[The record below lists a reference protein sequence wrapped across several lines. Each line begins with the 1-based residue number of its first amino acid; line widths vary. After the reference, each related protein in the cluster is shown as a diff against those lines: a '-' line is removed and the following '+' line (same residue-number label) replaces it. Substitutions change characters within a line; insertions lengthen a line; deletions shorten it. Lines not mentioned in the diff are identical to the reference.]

1 MEASLKNKS
10 LQSAAYWVIVLTGIL
25 ICLIYFK
32 SLLQPFVLAVVVW
45 YLIGTA
51 RKYIGKITFK
61 KKALPNW
68 AQRIV
73 AVLVT
78 FSILFGIYEI
88 ISVNINL
95 INQNTGAY
103 SANFSAFIAKLT
115 NIPQLQKWAP
125 EISESI
131 GKLNYQNIASGVL
144 NSISTLLGNFTLV
157 LIYVVFLVIE
167 ENYFTRKMSAIFKRD
182 EKRQNVAALIDHI
195 SSAVNKYFTVKTEMS
210 LLTAVLSYIVMVLL
224 GVDFP
229 VLWAFIIFILNYIP
243 YIGSLIASLL
253 PGLFAIFQFASFWPF
268 IYIFVAVEAVQ
279 ILVGNY
285 IEPKVMGKTLNLS
298 PLVVVIALSFWGAI
312 WGILGMILSVPIV
325 SILIIICAQFPSTRP
340 VAVMLSGNGSIE
352 DLYQSSTDEIPE
364 TS

>member
-1 MEASLKNKS
+1 
-10 LQSAAYWVIVLTGIL
+10 
-25 ICLIYFK
+25 
-32 SLLQPFVLAVVVW
+32 
-45 YLIGTA
+45 
-51 RKYIGKITFK
+51 
-61 KKALPNW
+61 
-68 AQRIV
+68 
-73 AVLVT
+73 
-78 FSILFGIYEI
+78 
-88 ISVNINL
+88 
-95 INQNTGAY
+95 
-103 SANFSAFIAKLT
+103 
-115 NIPQLQKWAP
+115 
-125 EISESI
+125 
-131 GKLNYQNIASGVL
+131 
-144 NSISTLLGNFTLV
+144 
-157 LIYVVFLVIE
+157 
-167 ENYFTRKMSAIFKRD
+167 
-182 EKRQNVAALIDHI
+182 
-195 SSAVNKYFTVKTEMS
+195 MS

-340 VAVMLSGNGSIE
+340 VAVMLSENGSIE